1 MKTLLVIS
9 ISIIMVC
16 GAFHYQQTQQAQL
29 HNLLHSS
36 QSLQKKLKILKNDLA
51 FLNRY
56 AQELNFLTKKGWFKP
71 HSRLIAAEK
80 IKQASTLLNKTS
92 FIFEPETTKED
103 QKNYSF
109 KVSKIV
115 LEANALLDTS
125 IYDFIE
131 SILRDFPG
139 VLVLRKLSLTRN
151 EELNKKSF
159 LALKQQRPPD
169 FIRGEII
176 FEWISMGEKKNEE

>member
-16 GAFHYQQTQQAQL
+16 GAFYYQQTQQAQL
-29 HNLLHSS
+29 HNLINSS
-36 QSLQKKLKILKNDLA
+36 QSLQKELKILKNDLA

-56 AQELNFLTKKGWFKP
+56 ERELNFLRKKGWFTS
-71 HSRLIAAEK
+71 HNRLMAAEK
-80 IKQASTLLNKTS
+80 IKQCGGKLNEMH
-92 FIFEPETTKED
+92 FIFDPETIKEEKQD
-103 QKNYSF
+103 YSF

-115 LEANALLDTS
+115 LEANSLLDTH

-131 SILRDFPG
+131 NILRDFPG
-139 VLVLRKLSLTRN
+139 ILILRKLSLTRN

-159 LALKQQRPPD
+159 LALKQQRSPD

-176 FEWISMGEKKNEE
+176 FEWISMGKKKNEE